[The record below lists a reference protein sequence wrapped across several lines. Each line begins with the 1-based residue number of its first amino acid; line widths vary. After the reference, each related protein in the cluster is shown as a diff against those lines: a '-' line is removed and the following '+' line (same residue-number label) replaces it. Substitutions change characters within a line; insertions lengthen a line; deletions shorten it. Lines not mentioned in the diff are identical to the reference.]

1 MKQTHY
7 SWLDLTR
14 FIAAFMVLCSHLR
27 GNAFVEYGLLPTEQQ
42 NPLNFVFFS
51 ITRLGHEAVLA
62 FFVLSGFL
70 VGGQVIRRLKEGTFD
85 VKSYTID
92 RSVRILLPLICA
104 LLLIVVVNLTMGDS
118 INFFQLIG
126 NLFSLQGIFVSSAT
140 APLWSLAYEVW
151 FYVLIGCLA
160 VLINRKRT
168 IQYNT
173 IQYNT
178 IQYNTIQYNTIQY
191 NTIQIS
197 NYLIIFVVFLIFTK
211 LETVYLFV
219 WIFGALSIM
228 FVPQK
233 NRLVLLSSIF
243 LGVISIALL
252 QVTAESRSMQIG
264 FLSYLPSRNVIRL
277 IFALFMSIM
286 IQQLLLFEPKN
297 KLAIKIDRAGTHL
310 AKFSYTLYLTH
321 YPLMALLT
329 YFGFP
334 KSEQV
339 NIVSVGFYLLQIL
352 ICLTVAY
359 MLYLCFEKHTF
370 AVKQYIKKLV

>member
-1 MKQTHY
+1 MKRTHY
-7 SWLDLTR
+7 YWLDLAR
-14 FIAAFMVLCSHLR
+14 FIAAFMVLCCHLR
-27 GNAFVEYGLLPTEQQ
+27 HSAFVDYGILPIEQH
-42 NPLNFVFFS
+42 NLLNFGFFF

-70 VGGQVIRRLKEGTFD
+70 VGGKVILRLKEGTFD

-104 LLLIVVVNLTMGDS
+104 LLLIVVINLITGDS

-126 NLFSLQGIFVSSAT
+126 NLFSLQGIFVRSAT

-151 FYVLIGCLA
+151 FYILIGCLA
-160 VLINRKRT
+160 VLINNNR
-168 IQYNT
+168 NT

-178 IQYNTIQYNTIQY
+178 IQYKY
-191 NTIQIS
+191 NTIQIP
-197 NYLIIFVVFLIFTK
+197 NYLIIFIVFLIFTK

-219 WIFGALSIM
+219 WIFGALSVM

-233 NRLVLLSSIF
+233 NRLILLSSIF
-243 LGVISIALL
+243 WGIISIALL
-252 QVTAESRSMQIG
+252 QVTAESRSIQIG

-277 IFALFMSIM
+277 IFALFMTIM
-286 IQQLLLFEPKN
+286 IQQLLLFEPKS

-321 YPLMALLT
+321 YPLMGLLT

-334 KSEQV
+334 QSEQV

-352 ICLTVAY
+352 ICFTVAY
-359 MLYLCFEKHTF
+359 ILYLLFEKHTL
-370 AVKQYIKKLV
+370 AVKRYIKKLV